1 MSAAVDRLGRVRRAN
16 LNGIPTH
23 YAEYG
28 RGTPVLGLHGGGV
41 DHREIQGALEPLF
54 ADRPGYRRLYP
65 DLPGMGRTPAP
76 EWVASS
82 DAVLEV
88 LLGLVDEVIGDE
100 ALLVVGHSSGA
111 YLARAVANRRPHR
124 VAGLALICPLIGEGE
139 AKPPEQVVLHAAE
152 DLDVD
157 GALGPELAGEFREY
171 LVVQTPETL
180 RRLQEM
186 VAPGVALADHAAME
200 RMAARW
206 QFSTPPEQGPAYK
219 HPTLIVAG
227 RQDATVGYAGAWRLL
242 DHYPRATFAV
252 LDRAGHALPHEQV
265 GLLTALLAEWL
276 DRVADPGPAGR

>member
-16 LNGIPTH
+16 VNGIPVH
-23 YAEYG
+23 YAQHG
-28 RGTPVLGLHGGGV
+28 DGAPVLGLHGGGV

-76 EWVASS
+76 ETIDST

-88 LLGLVDEVIGDE
+88 LLGLVDTVVGEE
-100 ALLVVGHSSGA
+100 ALLVVGHSFGG
-111 YLARAVANRRPHR
+111 YLARAIANRRPSR
-124 VAGLALICPLIGEGE
+124 VAGLALICPLIGEGDDQ
-139 AKPPEQVVLHAAE
+139 PPEHVVLHTAD

-157 GALGPELAGEFREY
+157 GALAPELAAEYRDY

-180 RRLQEM
+180 RRFQET
-186 VAPGVALADHAAME
+186 VAPGVALADQAAQE
-200 RMAARW
+200 RMSARW
-206 QFSTPPEQGPAYK
+206 RLATEPEQGPPFAN
-219 HPTLIVAG
+219 PTLIVAG

-252 LDRAGHALPHEQV
+252 LDRAGHALPHEQL
-265 GLLTALLAEWL
+265 GLLTALLADWL
-276 DRVADPGPAGR
+276 DRVAAARSG